1 MFMII
6 TKRNKDRVSY
16 TQDLLKL
23 GDIGLIKKQRK
34 CKEKKDTIVWYIL
47 N

>member
-6 TKRNKDRVSY
+6 IKRSKDRVSY
-16 TQDLLKL
+16 MQDLLKL

-34 CKEKKDTIVWYIL
+34 CKEKKGTIVWFIL